1 MSELGLGLGL
11 GIGIGCNLVRRGAP
25 TARTSRPRWTARW
38 SIGARSLPA
47 SAAAGAGAAGP
58 RGLVQGRGLGPRCRP
73 LRLQTAAAAALQTA
87 EAATLQQPLAVAR
100 LVARPALQLV
110 VFQLRQ

>member
-1 MSELGLGLGL
+1 
-11 GIGIGCNLVRRGAP
+11 
-25 TARTSRPRWTARW
+25 
-38 SIGARSLPA
+38 
-47 SAAAGAGAAGP
+47 
-58 RGLVQGRGLGPRCRP
+58 

>member
-1 MSELGLGLGL
+1 
-11 GIGIGCNLVRRGAP
+11 
-25 TARTSRPRWTARW
+25 
-38 SIGARSLPA
+38 
-47 SAAAGAGAAGP
+47 
-58 RGLVQGRGLGPRCRP
+58 

-100 LVARPALQLV
+100 LVACPALQLI